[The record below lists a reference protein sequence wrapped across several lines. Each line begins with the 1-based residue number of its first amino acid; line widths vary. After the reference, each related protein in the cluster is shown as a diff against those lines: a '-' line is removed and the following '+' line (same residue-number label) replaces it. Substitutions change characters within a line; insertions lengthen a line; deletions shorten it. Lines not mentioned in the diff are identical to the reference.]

1 LKFLISHSRVFL
13 RKKIKS
19 TFREYKNEQDVGILK
34 IQLERSL
41 KYLNAVYELEE

>member
-1 LKFLISHSRVFL
+1 L

-19 TFREYKNEQDVGILK
+19 TFREYRNEENVEILK